1 MKRHIIKTAV
11 IAIIVVINII
21 LIMLVINSTKDY
33 IRKIKNGD
41 IIQNSE
47 DNEEYED
54 LDLKTMAKKIGMKLL
69 DSLVFKVIILVL
81 GIILLI
87 IGIIIYLRI

>member
-1 MKRHIIKTAV
+1 MKRHIIKTVV